1 MKALGR
7 IVDFRQYFWIWLS
20 EETVKC
26 FPLKTTIK
34 MDKVA
39 PIISALWKLARGI
52 QQSEKFTL
60 EQMLDLVEINGIL
73 VCV

>member
-34 MDKVA
+34 MDKIA
-39 PIISALWKLARGI
+39 PNHSALWKLARGI
-52 QQSEKFTL
+52 
-60 EQMLDLVEINGIL
+60 
-73 VCV
+73 